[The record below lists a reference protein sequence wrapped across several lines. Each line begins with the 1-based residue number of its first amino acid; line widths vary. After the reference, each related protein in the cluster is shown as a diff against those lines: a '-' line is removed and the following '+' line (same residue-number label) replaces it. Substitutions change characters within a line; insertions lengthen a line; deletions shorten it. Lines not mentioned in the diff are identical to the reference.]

1 MLNIQLS
8 DKRLKKQLTRARGLR
23 KDGQFHQALSCY
35 TQAMELCGRNE
46 EQRICCLYLM
56 AFTHVLI
63 DHHESQYKALGV
75 DIRYSAHA
83 QLEQAYQCLKLVNI
97 DIFDPKL
104 FGLPP
109 LTKEELTQ
117 VYRNHQ
123 DHSPIH

>member
-23 KDGQFHQALSCY
+23 KNGQLHQALSCY

-63 DHHESQYKALGV
+63 DHHESQFKALGV
-75 DIRYSAHA
+75 DIRYHAHA

-97 DIFDPKL
+97 DVFDPML
-104 FGLPP
+104 YGLPA
-109 LTKEELTQ
+109 LTSEELNQ
-117 VYRNHQ
+117 VHRSHLDQ
-123 DHSPIH
+123 IQTH

>member
-8 DKRLKKQLTRARGLR
+8 EKRLKKQLIRARGLR
-23 KDGQFHQALSCY
+23 KNGELHQALSCY
-35 TQAMELCGRNE
+35 SQAMELCGRNE

-75 DIRYSAHA
+75 DIRYHAHA

-97 DIFDPKL
+97 DVFDPRL
-104 FGLPP
+104 YGLPA
-109 LTKEELTQ
+109 LTQ
-117 VYRNHQ
+117 DELKQVNMHHR
-123 DHSPIH
+123 DHTNTH